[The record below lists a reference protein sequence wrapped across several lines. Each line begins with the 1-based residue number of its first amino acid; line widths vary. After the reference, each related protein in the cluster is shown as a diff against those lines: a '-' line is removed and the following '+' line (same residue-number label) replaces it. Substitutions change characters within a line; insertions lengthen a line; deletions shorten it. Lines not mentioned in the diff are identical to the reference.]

1 MLRALRRLPCLRGWA
16 TSTRTCAHSAS
27 TCFERPY
34 GSSSSRR
41 MSAFSTDD
49 WAASTQHNYHHGARC
64 GRLCLHQHGGTSMF
78 EEIFFPRTAER
89 YRAAPLV
96 EQRERYLV
104 HLRETGARRATLRKC
119 ANDQLSLMRLLKL
132 KEGDRVS
139 ADQIEAAAAIWPGP
153 KGRRCI
159 GAASP
164 QALKPSFSPG
174 IAWFCLFACLPD
186 SH

>member
-16 TSTRTCAHSAS
+16 TSTRTCEHSAS
-27 TCFERPY
+27 ARCERHCA
-34 GSSSSRR
+34 SSSRRR

-64 GRLCLHQHGGTSMF
+64 GCLCLHQHGGTSMF

-104 HLRETGARRATLRKC
+104 HLRETGARRPTLRKC
-119 ANDQLSLMRLLKL
+119 ANDQLSLVRLLNL
-132 KEGDRVS
+132 KEGGMPADDCLGPHARRRRLRDRRVLQRETMLHLRIFL
-139 ADQIEAAAAIWPGP
+139 A
-153 KGRRCI
+153 R
-159 GAASP
+159 
-164 QALKPSFSPG
+164 
-174 IAWFCLFACLPD
+174 
-186 SH
+186 